1 MLESKNLHI
10 LIAED
15 DADDAFII
23 KDSFEQHPDFNNVV
37 VVSNGQK
44 LLDYLDNNPLPDM
57 ILTDINMPVMDGIE
71 ALKTIFSTNKFHKIP
86 CFVYSTSI
94 NPSHKDECEKLGV
107 KGFIVKPYSLE
118 EFETIPQQLI
128 DTMAEAESF
137 S

>member
-23 KDSFEQHPDFNNVV
+23 SDSFEQHPDFTQVV
-37 VVSNGQK
+37 VVNNGQE
-44 LLDYLDNNPLPDM
+44 LLNYLDANPLPDM
-57 ILTDINMPVMDGIE
+57 ILTDINMPLMDGIE

-94 NPSHKDECEKLGV
+94 NPSHKEECEKLGV
-107 KGFIVKPYSLE
+107 KGFLVKPYSLE
-118 EFETIPQQLI
+118 AFQTIPQQLV
-128 DTMAEAESF
+128 DTLVEA
-137 S
+137 